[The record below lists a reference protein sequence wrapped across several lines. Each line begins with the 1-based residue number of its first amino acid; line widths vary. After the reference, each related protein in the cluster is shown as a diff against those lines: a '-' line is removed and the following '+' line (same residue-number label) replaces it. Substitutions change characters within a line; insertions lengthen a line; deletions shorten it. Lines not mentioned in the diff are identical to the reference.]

1 MTTTTLARKTRTR
14 AALLVA
20 LQDLLLDP
28 ELVTVS
34 VPQVVTR
41 CGVSQG
47 TFYNHFHS
55 LPEAIDAVGA
65 LLLAEHTRVL
75 DAVTDGAGS
84 PAEIV
89 ARSARQTLM
98 LIAFRPDVGHLLFDS
113 GLPADRFLG
122 GVRAHLHRDLQR
134 GIDAGAFAV
143 TDFQVV
149 STVYAGVIMGAS
161 LDIHRGR
168 LPVGAVP
175 TIVEYLLGLLGVDGA
190 QARRL
195 AAAPQDFLQWPA
207 LPLTPGEI

>member
-1 MTTTTLARKTRTR
+1 MTTSTLPRKARTR
-14 AALLVA
+14 AALLAA

-28 ELVTVS
+28 ELGTVS
-34 VPQVVTR
+34 VPPVVSR

-47 TFYNHFHS
+47 TFYNHFDS
-55 LPEAIDAVGA
+55 LPAAIDAIGA
-65 LLLAEHTRVL
+65 LLLTEHTRVL
-75 DAVTDGAGS
+75 ETVTSGAAG

-98 LIAFRPDVGHLLFDS
+98 LLAFRPDVGRLLFDS

-122 GVRAHLHRDLQR
+122 GVRAHLHQDLQR
-134 GIDAGAFAV
+134 GIDAGAFTV

-168 LPVGAVP
+168 LPVEAVP
-175 TIVEYLLGLLGVDGA
+175 TVVEHLLGLLGVDA
-190 QARRL
+190 TEARRL
-195 AAAPQDFLQWPA
+195 AAAPQEFVHWRP
-207 LPLTPGEI
+207 LPLVPGEI